1 MNESIGEIHRLL
13 QEAIAL
19 LKSGTK
25 PDARKARRHV
35 SGKRDGV
42 RDTRQNAGVTG
53 WLSGIEP
60 ISRPAERLN
69 R

>member
-25 PDARKARRHV
+25 PDAREAANKLKRIAALASTVALTIEGRRQ
-35 SGKRDGV
+35 G
-42 RDTRQNAGVTG
+42 
-53 WLSGIEP
+53 
-60 ISRPAERLN
+60 
-69 R
+69 